1 MALRLSRRRLAR
13 YIATAAVDS
22 KQDVAEAITS
32 VAAYLYDTGRTRE
45 VELVGRDVEAALAD
59 QGITIASVTSA
70 HSMSDSLK
78 QRVTALVG
86 GDVRIRETVDSS
98 VLGGVKVDVPGKRFD
113 GTIRHKLDTLKA
125 KQV

>member
-22 KQDVAEAITS
+22 KQDVAKAITL
-32 VAAYLYDTGRTRE
+32 VAAYLYVTGRTRE

-78 QRVTALVG
+78 QNITALVG
-86 GDVRIRETVDSS
+86 GDVRIRETVDPS